1 MEKRIVTEEVMEALR
16 EALEAYEK
24 KYRYEERPEDFQV
37 LVESYE
43 TYVTNAEEA
52 KELTQKE
59 LVERAMALWESRS

>member
-16 EALEAYEK
+16 EALETYKK
-24 KYRYEERPEDFQV
+24 KYGYKERPEDFQI
-37 LVESYE
+37 LAESYE

>member
-16 EALEAYEK
+16 EALEAYGK
-24 KYRYEERPEDFQV
+24 KYGYEERPEDFQI

-43 TYVTNAEEA
+43 TYVTNVEEA

-59 LVERAMALWESRS
+59 LVERAMALWEWRS

>member
-24 KYRYEERPEDFQV
+24 KYGYKERPEDFQI